1 VGSVKYNRD
10 AILNFLSSTPKG
22 LYDSDKRYAYK
33 IIDQYLREH
42 PDDAEVRDL
51 LLKHALETPLTAG
64 GGEAMLSAALAHHPN
79 PDARDRLLER
89 ALKSKHREILEWG
102 VQQLQAL
109 PPEER
114 NPKLVSL
121 LAHRADKAK
130 EPFVDAFMRDAL
142 APEDYK
148 AFRLVVNS
156 LASQTHHDRASTEQL
171 WRAMLRLERLWGN
184 SVLLPHIGRA
194 LELASGATEPT
205 ILSNA
210 ELVRRTAE
218 RHWNAVGR
226 DLLRAIV
233 DTKPSEWKRRGIERL
248 EFWRHA
254 VVGVALDDVDAAFD
268 HIVHDVLADQDRFQ
282 DLIGTGNL
290 ERNGHVLV
298 HLLCVPL
305 SWASPAQLERMRQ
318 DIHALAARLPEWLV
332 NNDEVVKRFLYPK
345 LLTPW
350 VGAQTAPVG
359 NSRYA
364 LRPFVRAMYHALEEK
379 HGGTLPNDYQYYSIY
394 TTFGLL
400 PTLLID
406 SADDIP
412 HAQEML
418 HVMAEKDDIDW
429 GNAADVVRTS
439 RLLLEKSSAWDDS
452 NAAEWNKRVRSSDEL
467 RAFLASTKPRTHALW
482 EIAMVGMPGA
492 PSRESVYESVLN
504 RLFSPNASLGD
515 VDRNLREILAL
526 LRSLPRNRSN
536 PEWEVMQFTRAVRER
551 FGPTVYGEFLRGIR
565 DGDSW
570 DNNLSFLAGLI
581 GVLHGQTDYGQ
592 FLPLLIMPSEL
603 LTANPRVVNEK
614 LRSLQATQLWELESA
629 LKRKFCS

>member
-22 LYDSDKRYAYK
+22 LYDSEKRWSYE
-33 IIDQYLREH
+33 IIDRYLREH
-42 PDDAEVRDL
+42 PDDTEVRDL

-64 GGEAMLSAALAHHPN
+64 GGKAMLSAALAHHPY
-79 PDARDRLLER
+79 PEARDRLLER

-102 VQQLQAL
+102 VEAL
-109 PPEER
+109 GALNPQER
-114 NPKLVSL
+114 NPQLVKL

-130 EPFVDAFMRDAL
+130 EPFVDAFMRNTL
-142 APEDYK
+142 APDDYK

-156 LASQTHHDRASTEQL
+156 LASQTHHNRASTEQL
-171 WRAMLRLERLWGN
+171 WRAMLRLEQLWGS

-233 DTKPSEWKRRGIERL
+233 DTKPSEWKRMGIDRL

-254 VVGVALDDVDAAFD
+254 VVGVALGDVDAAFD
-268 HIVHDVLADQDRFQ
+268 HIVHDVLADRDRFQ
-282 DLIGTGNL
+282 DFIGTGNL

-332 NNDEVVKRFLYPK
+332 NNDEVMKRFLDPK

-350 VGAQTAPVG
+350 VGEQTAPVG

-364 LRPFVRAMYHALEEK
+364 LRPFIRAMYHALEEK

-406 SADDIP
+406 SADDILN
-412 HAQEML
+412 AQELL
-418 HVMAEKDDIDW
+418 HKLAEKDTIDW
-429 GNAADVVRTS
+429 RNAASAAQTS
-439 RLLLEKSSAWDDS
+439 RLLLEKASAWDDS
-452 NAAEWNKRVRSSDEL
+452 DAGEWNKRVRASDEL
-467 RAFLASTKPRTHALW
+467 HALLELTEPRTHALW
-482 EIAMVGMPGA
+482 EIAMIGMPGA

-504 RLFSPNASLGD
+504 RLFPSNAGLGS
-515 VDRNLREILAL
+515 VSKTREILEL
-526 LRSLPRNRSN
+526 LKSLPRDRLN
-536 PEWEVMQFTRAVRER
+536 PEWETMQFTRAVRER
-551 FGPTVYGEFLRGIR
+551 FAPAVYGEFLRGLR

-570 DNNLSFLAGLI
+570 DNLQDFLAELI
-581 GVLHGQTDYGQ
+581 GLLHGETDKER
-592 FLPLLIMPSEL
+592 FLPHLIMPSEL
-603 LTANPRVVNEK
+603 LIANPRVVNEK
-614 LRSLQATQLWELESA
+614 LRSLQAKQLWELESA
-629 LKRKFCS
+629 LRQKFCS